1 MFNNKLKKEI
11 TKLLLN
17 QEILM
22 QQLDDLEKEAYKRG
36 ILLNQ
41 LKDQVENALLSQ
53 TQKSESKGI
62 FRLNVRK

>member
-1 MFNNKLKKEI
+1 MFINKRDI
-11 TKLLLN
+11 TQILLN
-17 QEILM
+17 QEIIM
-22 QQLDDLEKEAYKRG
+22 QQLDALEKEAYKRG

-53 TQKSESKGI
+53 KQKSESKGI

>member
-1 MFNNKLKKEI
+1 MFINKKDL
-11 TKLLLN
+11 TKILLN
-17 QEILM
+17 QEIIM
-22 QQLDDLEKEAYKRG
+22 QQLDELEKEAYKRG

-53 TQKSESKGI
+53 KQKSESKGI

>member
-1 MFNNKLKKEI
+1 MFINKKDLTQI
-11 TKLLLN
+11 LLN
-17 QEILM
+17 QEIIM
-22 QQLDDLEKEAYKRG
+22 QQLDALEKEAYKRG

-53 TQKSESKGI
+53 KQKSESKGI

>member
-1 MFNNKLKKEI
+1 MFINKRDI
-11 TKLLLN
+11 TQILLN
-17 QEILM
+17 QEIIM
-22 QQLDDLEKEAYKRG
+22 QQLDALEKEAYKRS

-62 FRLNVRK
+62 FSLKMRK

>member
-1 MFNNKLKKEI
+1 MFINKKDLTQI
-11 TKLLLN
+11 LLN
-17 QEILM
+17 QEIIM
-22 QQLDDLEKEAYKRG
+22 QQLNALEKEAYKRG

-53 TQKSESKGI
+53 KQKSESKGI